1 MLAVKYA
8 NFFDGWDQRPD
19 VLDGDGLRMQIGD
32 RGGLMREKGL
42 VELKL
47 NGADIEEASSASS
60 AAAKSSSPS
69 GALSASAR
77 ACLARVRAC

>member
-1 MLAVKYA
+1 MAVKYA

-32 RGGLMREKGL
+32 RGGLMKEKGL

-47 NGADIEEASSASS
+47 NGADIEEASSAS

-69 GALSASAR
+69 GALSALAR
-77 ACLARVRAC
+77 ACLARARAC